1 MDPVKIGTAIK
12 TLRIQEGYTQ
22 QDLADSLGV
31 SGQAVSKWERGL
43 SVPDISIVMKLS
55 DLLNVDVD
63 NLLEGNISFLEKNPR
78 SRDGSGDLAFCA

>member
-12 TLRIQEGYTQ
+12 TLRLQEGYTQ

-43 SVPDISIVMKLS
+43 SVPEATDRICDEILS
-55 DLLNVDVD
+55 LCRKD
-63 NLLEGNISFLEKNPR
+63 
-78 SRDGSGDLAFCA
+78 